1 MERFYEAIAAYLYTL
16 LLALA
21 YCLRR
26 QLRTYQFSRIQIRQ
40 PSVLW
45 INSDMREIFLKAGI
59 CVDFDITGCT
69 DLPFLILQE
78 APGIRADPQLAESLM
93 ALFTF
98 TYLDLRHTSSWPN
111 L

>member
-45 INSDMREIFLKAGI
+45 INFGMREIFLKAGI
-59 CVDFDITGCT
+59 CVDFDIAGCT
-69 DLPFLILQE
+69 DISGILSNVLALPFLILQE
-78 APGIRADPQLAESLM
+78 APGI
-93 ALFTF
+93 
-98 TYLDLRHTSSWPN
+98 
-111 L
+111 